1 MSSAGELLSSCHAG
15 GSGADHGHGL
25 AGLKGGLDGDNPTFF
40 VGTLH
45 DGELHGLDVHRIAAD
60 AQHTGTFTRSG
71 AQAASELREV
81 IGGVQAVIR
90 FLPPILANQVIP
102 LWDQVAQ
109 WAAVMAERDATVHAA
124 RGLNLH
130 LFIGEVF
137 VDFLPVQ
144 QTQWDWAVLSCSAS
158 VLLKAVR
165 ISHYFTSS
173 MIAAEMPSLSRP
185 CSSSRAMAVRTRA

>member
-1 MSSAGELLSSCHAG
+1 
-15 GSGADHGHGL
+15 
-25 AGLKGGLDGDNPTFF
+25 
-40 VGTLH
+40 
-45 DGELHGLDVHRIAAD
+45 
-60 AQHTGTFTRSG
+60 
-71 AQAASELREV
+71 
-81 IGGVQAVIR
+81 
-90 FLPPILANQVIP
+90 
-102 LWDQVAQ
+102 
-109 WAAVMAERDATVHAA
+109 MAEGDATIHAA
-124 RGLNLH
+124 RGLDLH

-185 CSSSRAMAVRTRA
+185 CSSARVMAVRTRA